1 MRRRGAVRPATEKMY
16 VADGLLP
23 SFRRQII
30 STLPTFDREA
40 HREVLPHHVN
50 VIRLIRLTLS
60 ECPLPPII
68 ADIRIHR
75 HIALMQ
81 PFGFAIAILLVLTL
95 MCVIGAAVM
104 FTVAS
109 AFYALTVLSDVDF
122 VAFPNSRKHYH
133 RGSG

>member
-1 MRRRGAVRPATEKMY
+1 
-16 VADGLLP
+16 
-23 SFRRQII
+23 
-30 STLPTFDREA
+30 
-40 HREVLPHHVN
+40 
-50 VIRLIRLTLS
+50 
-60 ECPLPPII
+60 
-68 ADIRIHR
+68 
-75 HIALMQ
+75 MQ

-109 AFYALTVLSDVDF
+109 AFYALTVLSDVAF